1 MNYDITL
8 KDLFQ
13 NIPQRLLQLLV
24 SSQATE
30 LLTVEYPAVKMRRP
44 DLVARLTD
52 GRLYHLELQR
62 DNDATMVWRMLEY
75 YLLITQT
82 FNQTPFQQVLY
93 VGKAPLAMPRT
104 IVESTL
110 HFSYELIDIQQLDC
124 QPLLASA
131 AIEDNLLAILCR
143 IDNQPQAV
151 RAILEKIIRL
161 DENAKQDAL
170 KKLGIL
176 AGLRTLELQQL
187 INLEMENMP
196 ITIDKAD
203 NLWFQEGKLEGRQEG
218 RLEGKQEGQVEG
230 ELTLLRRLMER
241 RFGTLPL
248 WTLERLN
255 HATCEELET
264 WGMQLLEA
272 KRLEDIFN

>member
-1 MNYDITL
+1 M
-8 KDLFQ
+8 Q
-13 NIPQRLLQLLV
+13 
-24 SSQATE
+24 S
-30 LLTVEYPAVKMRRP
+30 
-44 DLVARLTD
+44 
-52 GRLYHLELQR
+52 
-62 DNDATMVWRMLEY
+62 DNDTTMAWRMLEY
-75 YLLITQT
+75 YLLITNA
-82 FNQTPFQQVLY
+82 FNQAPFQQILY
-93 VGKAPLAMPRT
+93 VGKAPLTIPRG
-104 IVESTL
+104 IIESKL

-143 IDNQPQAV
+143 IDNQPQAI

-187 INLEMENMP
+187 INVEEVENMP

-203 NLWFQEGKLEGRQEG
+203 NLWFR
-218 RLEGKQEGQVEG
+218 EGQIEG
-230 ELTLLRRLMER
+230 ELTLLRRPMER

-264 WGMQLLEA
+264 WGIQLLEA
-272 KRLEDIFN
+272 KRLEDNFN

>member
-1 MNYDITL
+1 
-8 KDLFQ
+8 
-13 NIPQRLLQLLV
+13 
-24 SSQATE
+24 
-30 LLTVEYPAVKMRRP
+30 
-44 DLVARLTD
+44 
-52 GRLYHLELQR
+52 
-62 DNDATMVWRMLEY
+62 
-75 YLLITQT
+75 LITNA
-82 FNQTPFQQVLY
+82 FNQAPFQQVLY
-93 VGKAPLAMPRT
+93 VGKAPLAMPQA
-104 IVESTL
+104 IIENTL

-143 IDNQPQAV
+143 IDNQPQAI

-161 DENAKQDAL
+161 NENAKQDAL
-170 KKLGIL
+170 KKLWIL

-187 INLEMENMP
+187 INLEVENMP

-203 NLWFQEGKLEGRQEG
+203 NLWFREG

-230 ELTLLRRLMER
+230 ELTLLRRLLER
-241 RFGTLPL
+241 RFGTLPPWL
-248 WTLERLN
+248 LERLN

-264 WGMQLLEA
+264 WGVQLLEA